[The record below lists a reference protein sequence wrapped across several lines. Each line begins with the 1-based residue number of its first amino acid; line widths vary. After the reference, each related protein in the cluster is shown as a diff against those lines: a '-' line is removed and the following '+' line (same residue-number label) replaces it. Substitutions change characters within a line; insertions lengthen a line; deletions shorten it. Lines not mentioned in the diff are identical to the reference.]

1 MPVLLPAFVYFDLET
16 TGLDIPTC
24 KIVSI
29 SAICKDDA
37 FHAFVNPC
45 IPIPLEASRIHGI
58 YDAEVAECETWETVG
73 PRFMHWV
80 LKVAGP
86 TPVFVAYNCYRYD
99 LLLLAMENSRLDAS
113 AFPAFENVYAA
124 DPLVIARQV
133 IKRKDVNGSYRLASV
148 YKFLFEEDF
157 AGAHTSQADVEAL
170 ARVTMHEKLVKS
182 VEASA
187 KRLKANWM
195 EPNVIKDIF
204 QT

>member
-1 MPVLLPAFVYFDLET
+1 MPTLLPSFVYFDLET

-37 FHAFVNPC
+37 FHAFVNPSM
-45 IPIPLEASRIHGI
+45 PIPVEASRIHGI
-58 YDAEVAECETWETVG
+58 YDAEVAECETWKTVG

-80 LKVAGP
+80 LKAAGQ
-86 TPVFVAYNCYRYD
+86 TPVFVAYNCFRYD

-113 AFPAFENVYAA
+113 LFPAFENVYAA
-124 DPLVIARQV
+124 DPLVVARRV
-133 IKRKDVNGSYRLASV
+133 IKRNEVNGSYRLASL
-148 YKFLFEEDF
+148 YKFLFDEDF

-170 ARVTMHEKLVKS
+170 ARVTMHDKLVKS

-187 KRLKANWM
+187 KRLKSNWM
-195 EPNVIKDIF
+195 DSKIIKDIF